1 MCVGASTGVAKKENW
16 TGSEVKQVLTRNW
29 SSVVW
34 KWGEVGRLL
43 YRGEGTLERE
53 RARPTGTTH
62 KKWVGLLEAKG
73 VGKTR
78 KKNGGKEVLPS
89 KAHLRSFVRF
99 YKIRF

>member
-1 MCVGASTGVAKKENW
+1 VSERRRASQKIENW

-73 VGKTR
+73 VGNTR
-78 KKNGGKEVLPS
+78 KKKRWEGGTTFQGPS
-89 KAHLRSFVRF
+89 SFVRSF
-99 YKIRF
+99 LQN